1 MNLKSTKKYYKL
13 WVLYIFLQ
21 AIIFQTASC
30 YVKHFILEKSPN
42 QFKSKLAQRYC
53 LKQLHHQ
60 LRGKKSL
67 EFTNRQ
73 CKKVLDRSLS
83 YFFLFFGGTNFCPL
97 PPNPIVL
104 CFPSHPFNPHYNKSN
119 ISLHLRFYRQNIF
132 SYSFFVFFYHK

>member
-1 MNLKSTKKYYKL
+1 MSYEIC
-13 WVLYIFLQ
+13 IFFSKQ
-21 AIIFQTASC
+21 FRFQTASC
-30 YVKHFILEKSPN
+30 YIKHFILEKFPN

-73 CKKVLDRSLS
+73 CKKVLNRSLS
-83 YFFLFFGGTNFCPL
+83 YFFLFFGGTNFCP
-97 PPNPIVL
+97 PPIVL

-119 ISLHLRFYRQNIF
+119 MYFPASEILQTKYLFLLIF
-132 SYSFFVFFYHK
+132 CLLLPQIKS